1 VEKAVKDGESR
12 EAVEGLLSP
21 FAAAHALLVARLRE
35 ALPVTDPVEKPSGT
49 ATPVD
54 REEGLAAC
62 KKLAALLA
70 NDDSE
75 AVDLL
80 DDKRDLLKGVL
91 GAGPFSSI
99 EKALKD
105 YDFEKALTLLNE
117 CTD

>member
-1 VEKAVKDGESR
+1 MLVS
-12 EAVEGLLSP
+12 
-21 FAAAHALLVARLRE
+21 FAEVHALLVARLQE
-35 ALPVTDPVEKPSGT
+35 FLAGQDSGAQPVGAAS
-49 ATPVD
+49 PVD

-62 KKLAALLA
+62 KKLAELLA

-80 DDKRDLLKGVL
+80 DDKSDLLKGVL

-105 YDFEKALTLLNE
+105 YDFEKALTLLKS
-117 CTD
+117 CQD